1 MQYKTQIQDM
11 QLFYINNLES
21 DFQELGKEE
30 SNHCIR
36 VLRMGIGDELHLTD
50 GSGLLCKAHIV
61 SADAK
66 RCSLQIV
73 ERHYEYQ
80 KRNHYLH
87 LAVAPTKNMARF
99 EWFLEKAVEM
109 GIDEITPLICKHS
122 ERTSINMERLDKV
135 VVAAMKQSLKA
146 YKPTLNNP
154 IRISEFIKQHFA
166 GEKYVAYCEGDDRKL
181 LKDLYTRGTDCLILI
196 GPEGDFS
203 KEEVDNLIANNYKP
217 ISLGDCRL
225 RTETAALASCF
236 FINFINQ

>member
-1 MQYKTQIQDM
+1 M

-21 DFQELGKEE
+21 DFQELDKEE

-36 VLRMGIGDELHLTD
+36 VLRMGVGDELHLTD
-50 GSGLLCKAHIV
+50 GSGLLCKARIA

-73 ERHYEYQ
+73 ERCYEYQ

-87 LAVAPTKNMARF
+87 MAVAPTKNMARF
-99 EWFLEKAVEM
+99 EWFLEKAVEI

-146 YKPTLNNP
+146 YKPIVNSP
-154 IRISEFIKQHFA
+154 MRISDFIKQYFE

-181 LKDLYTRGTDCLILI
+181 LKDLYTRGASALVLI

-203 KEEVDNLIANNYKP
+203 VEEISTLMDNNYIP

-225 RTETAALASCF
+225 RTETAALAACF
-236 FINFINQ
+236 LVNFINQ

>member
-1 MQYKTQIQDM
+1 M
-11 QLFYINNLES
+11 QLFYINDLES

-36 VLRMGIGDELHLTD
+36 VLRMGVDDELHLTD
-50 GSGLLCKAHIV
+50 GSGLLCKARIV
-61 SADAK
+61 SADSK
-66 RCSLQIV
+66 CCGLQIV
-73 ERHYEYQ
+73 ERYYDYQ

-122 ERTSINMERLDKV
+122 ERASINMDRLDKV

-146 YKPTLNNP
+146 YHPVLHDMTSVREVMAMDFDGDKL
-154 IRISEFIKQHFA
+154 IAHCDKDF
-166 GEKYVAYCEGDDRKL
+166 GERAYLGNLVK
-181 LKDLYTRGTDCLILI
+181 KGTNTLILI

-203 KEEVDNLIANNYKP
+203 KEEINFAAQNGFKA
-217 ISLGDCRL
+217 ISLGRERL
-225 RTETAALASCF
+225 RTETAAVVATTVVST
-236 FINFINQ
+236 INKL

>member
-1 MQYKTQIQDM
+1 M
-11 QLFYINNLES
+11 QLFYINDLES
-21 DFQELGKEE
+21 DFQELGREE

-36 VLRMGIGDELHLTD
+36 VLRMGVDDELHLTD
-50 GSGLLCKAHIV
+50 GSGLLCKARIV

-66 RCSLQIV
+66 CCGLHIV
-73 ERHYEYQ
+73 ERCYEYQ

-122 ERTSINMERLDKV
+122 ERASINMDRLDKV
-135 VVAAMKQSLKA
+135 VVAAMKQSPKA
-146 YKPTLNNP
+146 YKPILNNP
-154 IRISEFIKQHFA
+154 TRISDFMKQGFE

-181 LKDLYTRGTDCLILI
+181 LKDLYTRGTNALVLI

-203 KEEVDNLIANNYKP
+203 KEEIDNLMVAGYKT

-225 RTETAALASCF
+225 RTETAALAACF
-236 FINFINQ
+236 FVNFINQ